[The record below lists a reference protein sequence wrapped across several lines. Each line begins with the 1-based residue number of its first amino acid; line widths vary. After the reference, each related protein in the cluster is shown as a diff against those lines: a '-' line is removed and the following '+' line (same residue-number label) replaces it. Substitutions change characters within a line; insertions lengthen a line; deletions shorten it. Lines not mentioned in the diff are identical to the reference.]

1 MDGAAYLITVKQ
13 HLKTAYLLSE
23 EKIETMIPIFLAT
36 LHTHVNRLADLAANG
51 DTEQLGQA
59 SHAVKGALLNIGLLD
74 LAETAYA
81 IEKQCKNGACP
92 ANYQAM
98 IAELQYTVARFSE
111 EW

>member
-1 MDGAAYLITVKQ
+1 MNGAAYLETVKA

-36 LHTHVNRLADLAANG
+36 LHTHMSRLADLAAN
-51 DTEQLGQA
+51 DESEQLAQA

-74 LAETAYA
+74 LAETAYT

-92 ANYQAM
+92 EDCREL
-98 IAELQYTVARFSE
+98 ITELQYTVARFSE
-111 EW
+111 DW